1 MKTHI
6 LIPTAEAAFIA
17 GLSDRDMNRV
27 VDEHLVPDIL
37 FEKTDGVRRFTRL
50 SAAFAKFYFDDQNWL
65 VAGARRQVLDELTH
79 RVARLQGKNDV
90 FSLTALPDRFNW
102 KVTNYTVEVDMA
114 PYVADVFARVKDVCQ
129 ADALVTVS
137 PDVMGGAA
145 VFAGTRVPIDIVL
158 GSIAAG
164 SSMERLKASYPFLTD
179 AHVQAARVYE
189 AVHPRRGR
197 PRRLAD
203 TNPAMTPRVRRVVRP
218 AATV

>member
-27 VDEHLVPDIL
+27 VDEHLVPDVL
-37 FEKTDGVRRFTRL
+37 FEKTDGVRR
-50 SAAFAKFYFDDQNWL
+50 
-65 VAGARRQVLDELTH
+65 
-79 RVARLQGKNDV
+79 
-90 FSLTALPDRFNW
+90 
-102 KVTNYTVEVDMA
+102 
-114 PYVADVFARVKDVCQ
+114 VKDGCQ

-158 GSIAAG
+158 GSIAAD
-164 SSMERLKASYPFLTD
+164 SSMERLRASYPFLTD

-203 TNPAMTPRVRRVVRP
+203 TNPAMKPHVRRVVRP
-218 AATV
+218 AATA